1 MMKAKQISL
10 SAMVFGFILLAGCS
24 GGTQPSVDLDQVL
37 KIGASSLHKL
47 QDNSKVN
54 KENAMQEFSNDF
66 ADDLNNTQPFV
77 HPAGPLGVK
86 PEADGSFVGFHDK
99 NINQKMEAGEKA
111 VFKLELDSENNRL
124 VASDQSAVRDQP
136 FSGMGTGFLV
146 GMLMGNIL
154 NRQSAT
160 GANPA
165 SRKATPRSTYQNARK
180 AQTAR
185 SARSRAGSGSHSS
198 GK

>member
-1 MMKAKQISL
+1 MKAKQIYL
-10 SAMVFGFILLAGCS
+10 SAMVFGVILLVGCS
-24 GGTQPSVDLDQVL
+24 GGTQSSIDLDRVL

-47 QDNSKVN
+47 QDNTMVN

-66 ADDLNNTQPFV
+66 ANNLNSTQPFV
-77 HPAGPLGVK
+77 YPAGPLGVK
-86 PEADGSFVGFHDK
+86 PEVDGSFVGFHDE
-99 NINQKMEAGEKA
+99 NSNQKMEAGEKA
-111 VFKLELDSENNRL
+111 VFKLELDSKNNRL
-124 VASDQSAVRDQP
+124 VASDQDAVRDQP
-136 FSGMGTGFLV
+136 FSGMGTGFLA
-146 GMLMGNIL
+146 GMLLGNIL

-165 SRKATPRSTYQNARK
+165 SRKATSRSAYQNQRNARS
-180 AQTAR
+180 